1 MGRFGKPRDR
11 ERERYYLF
19 AGMGG
24 RRALRRKRAMMLSWG
39 IGAGVFVSAVVAGLL
54 YLMHNYTR

>member
-1 MGRFGKPRDR
+1 MAWFGPKDK

-24 RRALRRKRAMMLSWG
+24 KRAVRQKRLVMLQWAF
-39 IGAGVFVSAVVAGLL
+39 GAGIVVSAILAAIL
-54 YLMHNYTR
+54 YLMHAYSR

>member
-1 MGRFGKPRDR
+1 MGRSGKSRDR

-24 RRALRRKRAMMLSWG
+24 KRALRRKRAMMLSWG
-39 IGAGVFVSAVVAGLL
+39 IGAGVFVSGAVAGLL
-54 YLMHNYTR
+54 YLMHSYSR